1 MYSDSKT
8 ALLLHPMSFRYV
20 RVLLVGLGITAA
32 APTIAQTPAHTVFLL
47 GNTAQASLPASRL
60 QQLRHTLEQQTCPFT
75 VVHLG
80 DIVGNTGLVAKSDTA
95 LAQAARTRADALIAL
110 VKDLPL
116 GKIYFLPGDKDWA
129 NSGPNGLKAVRRLE
143 KYIEKQLPGQN
154 AFIPTNGCP
163 GPEVVDVAPLLRL
176 VAINTPWFTHPF
188 DRPEA
193 PDTDCKTLTKEEFRE
208 QLQDLIDDTKG
219 KNVLLLG
226 HHPVVTNGVYGGHEP
241 LSRHLSPPVL
251 GTIYAAYR
259 QNVGTPH
266 DLANPRY
273 QELKKELL
281 NTLQSNPGVIY
292 AAAHDFSL
300 QITPFQGNYHVV
312 SGSFAE
318 SQHVGPKGQSLYSR
332 NATGYTTLEY
342 FADGTVK
349 THVYTFGSSDQP
361 ATDAYATT
369 LFRSACAGADTDNLQ
384 APANPFVSACPDTK
398 NVTESNKRSALAKS
412 DASFQAL
419 TTVVAGPEYKPT
431 GSKTF
436 FIGNNYR
443 SSWLQPVSVKTLD
456 LTTEKGGLR
465 PTGKGGGRQTTSLKL
480 TAADSSQY
488 VFRSVDKDVTKILPP
503 ELRNSIA
510 SDVLRDITATANPY
524 SNLPISYMLDQTD
537 ILHARPRLFRLPD
550 NQQLGPYREQYAG
563 LLGTLEDSPKDPKPN
578 LPGFGGS
585 DEVTRSFGLF
595 RKLYKNHDNYVDAP
609 ALARARAFDM
619 LVADFGKHE
628 DNWKWAGYKQP
639 DGGTLYRPIP
649 RDRDQSF
656 TLWNGFLTYLANREW
671 AVPSIEGFN
680 TKFQDM
686 KSLNWPARH
695 LDRFLLQSLTREQW
709 QDAAKYLQTKITPT
723 VIDSATVRL
732 PTEIQNLSGKDINRK
747 LKTRIQEL
755 PKAIDEYYLLLA
767 KRVDVVGSNK
777 SEVFRVNR
785 LPNGQVHVQLFNR
798 AGDTEN
804 TKDAALFDRTF
815 KPRETAEVCLYGLG
829 GKDVFTVTGEGG
841 KHSILVRVIGGD
853 GKDKITDDSRAAGLR
868 TLTKIY
874 DVPDTELKLGPE
886 SDNHTSTR
894 PGVNAYNR
902 KEFEYN
908 SYRPGISLFYN
919 ANDGFGAGA
928 SVTFLRQGFRKPG
941 YKNKYKVDVQ
951 GSINGLFQ
959 LTASTRHRY
968 AIGKIDVGTEVSYG
982 SYFPFYR
989 FFGLGNNTGFSQD
1002 LYDNKFY
1009 NARYKGYT
1017 LNAFLERTFFQ
1028 RSVIR
1033 IGPTFED
1040 YTSSFASNTY
1050 LGTLDSRPTDQRPN
1064 ISPQRLL
1071 GLSGVFDLDLRN
1083 RQSFAQRGVRIRVQH
1098 DSYTQLSDNVD
1109 IALTK
1114 KSNFGLTQAFA
1125 EYYGTA
1131 KIGIPITLVI
1141 KGGGAKNYGPDAAIP
1156 FYKFASIG
1164 QNSGLRG
1171 YYRNRFSGDAA
1182 LYYNTELRFA
1192 LGQVKNN
1199 FLPFY
1204 YGVFGF
1210 YDQGRVYYQNDS
1222 PNGWHTGYGGG
1233 FYIAPVVESLAFLVS
1248 YQKSVESSLIQ
1259 FGLGFRL
1266 DK

>member
-1 MYSDSKT
+1 M
-8 ALLLHPMSFRYV
+8 LFRYV
-20 RVLLVGLGITAA
+20 RALFIGLSIAATAPA
-32 APTIAQTPAHTVFLL
+32 FAQAPAHTVFLL
-47 GNTAQASLPASRL
+47 GNTAQAELPATRL
-60 QQLRHTLEQQTCPFT
+60 KLLRATLEQQTGPFT

-80 DIVGNTGLVAKSDTA
+80 DIVANEGLATKRDTA
-95 LAQAARTRADALIAL
+95 VSQQARDRADDLIAL
-110 VKDLPL
+110 VKGLPQ

-129 NSGPNGLKAVRRLE
+129 NSGPAGLKAVRRLE

-163 GPEVVDVAPLLRL
+163 GPEVVDVAPLVRL

-193 PDTDCKTLTKEEFRE
+193 PDTDCKTLTKQEFRE
-208 QLQDLIDDTKG
+208 QLQDLIDETKNR
-219 KNVLLLG
+219 NVLLLG

-241 LSRHLSPPVL
+241 LSRHLSPPVF

-259 QNVGTPH
+259 QNVGTPR

-273 QELKKELL
+273 QELRKELL

-300 QITPFQGNYHVV
+300 QITPFQGNYHIV
-312 SGSFAE
+312 SGSFVE
-318 SQHVGPKGQSLYSR
+318 SEHVGAKGQSLYSKSEE
-332 NATGYTTLEY
+332 GYTTLEY

-349 THVYTFGSSDQP
+349 THVFTFGTSDQAP
-361 ATDAYATT
+361 KVAYTAN
-369 LFRSACAGADTDNLQ
+369 LFSSACDTPEHSGLIIEDRG
-384 APANPFVSACPDTK
+384 PINPFINACPGVPK
-398 NVTESNKRSALAKS
+398 VTAVEAA
-412 DASFQAL
+412 ATPFQA
-419 TTVVAGPEYKPT
+419 TTVVVPGPEYKPT
-431 GSKTF
+431 GSRNF
-436 FIGNNYR
+436 FIGKIYR
-443 SSWLQPVSVKTLD
+443 AAWLQPVTVKTLD
-456 LTTEKGGLR
+456 LNTEKGGLR

-480 TAADSSQY
+480 IAADSSEY

-510 SDVLRDITATANPY
+510 SDVLRDVTATANPY

-550 NQQLGPYREQYAG
+550 NQQLGSYREQYAG

-585 DEVTRSFGLF
+585 DEVSRSFSLF
-595 RKLYKNHDNYVDAP
+595 RKLYKDHDNRVDGP

-639 DGGTLYRPIP
+639 NGGLLYRPIP

-656 TLWNGFLTYLANREW
+656 TLWNGFLSYLANREW

-680 TKFQDM
+680 DQFEDM

-695 LDRFLLQSLTREQW
+695 LDRFLLQNLSREDW
-709 QDAAKYLQTKITPT
+709 QTAAKYLQAKISPT
-723 VIDSATVRL
+723 VIDGATAQL
-732 PTEIQNLSGKDINRK
+732 PPEIQDKSSKNINRK
-747 LKTRIQEL
+747 LKARIQEL

-767 KRVDVVGSNK
+767 RRVDVVGSNK
-777 SEVFRVNR
+777 GEVFQVNR
-785 LPNGQVHVQLFNR
+785 LPDGQVHVQMFDR
-798 AGDTEN
+798 AGDT
-804 TKDAALFDRTF
+804 DAAKGPALFDRTF
-815 KPRETAEVCLYGLG
+815 KPAETEEVCLYGLG

-841 KHSILVRVIGGD
+841 RHSVLVRVIGGD
-853 GKDKITDDSRAAGLR
+853 GKDKITDNSTATGLR
-868 TLTKIY
+868 TRTKIY
-874 DVPDTELKLGPE
+874 DLPDTEMQLGPE
-886 SDNHTSTR
+886 SDNRTSTR
-894 PGVNAYNR
+894 PGVNEYDR
-902 KEFEYN
+902 EQFEFN
-908 SYRPGISLFYN
+908 SYRPSIGLFYN
-919 ANDGFGAGA
+919 ANDGFGASAGI
-928 SVTFLRQGFRKPG
+928 TFLRQGFRKPG
-941 YKNKYKVDVQ
+941 YKNMYSFDLQ

-968 AIGKIDVGTEVSYG
+968 AIGKVDVGASASYG

-989 FFGLGNNTGFSQD
+989 FFGLGNNTGFDQT

-1009 NARYKGYT
+1009 NARYRGYT
-1017 LNAFLERTFFQ
+1017 VNAFLERTFLQ

-1033 IGPTFED
+1033 VGPTYEN
-1040 YTSSFASNTY
+1040 YISSFGDNTY
-1050 LGTLDSRPTDQRPN
+1050 LGTINTRPADVRPN
-1064 ISPQRLL
+1064 TSTQQLV
-1071 GLSGVFDLDLRN
+1071 GLNGVFDLDLRN
-1083 RQSFAQRGVRIRVQH
+1083 RPSFAQRGVRIRVQH
-1098 DSYTQLSDNVD
+1098 DSYYQLTN
-1109 IALTK
+1109 T
-1114 KSNFGLTQAFA
+1114 KSNFGLTQGFA

-1131 KIGIPITLVI
+1131 KIGLPVTLVL

-1164 QNSGLRG
+1164 QNEGLRG

-1182 LYYNTELRFA
+1182 LYYNTELRIA

-1210 YDQGRVYYQNDS
+1210 YDQGRVYYQGAS
-1222 PNGWHTGYGGG
+1222 PGDWHTGYGGG
-1233 FYIAPVVESLAFLVS
+1233 FYIAPVVETLTFAVS

>member
-1 MYSDSKT
+1 M
-8 ALLLHPMSFRYV
+8 PFRYV
-20 RVLLVGLGITAA
+20 RALLAGLFLTAS
-32 APTIAQTPAHTVFLL
+32 APGFAQAPAHTVFLL
-47 GNTAQASLPASRL
+47 GNTAQAELPATRL
-60 QQLRHTLEQQTCPFT
+60 KLLRTTLEQQTGPFT

-80 DIVGNTGLVAKSDTA
+80 DIVGNTGLAAKSDTA
-95 LAQAARTRADALIAL
+95 LAQAERNRADQLIAL
-110 VKDLPL
+110 VKGLPQ

-129 NSGPNGLKAVRRLE
+129 NSGPAGLKAVRRLE

-163 GPEVVDVAPLLRL
+163 GPEVVDVAPLVRL

-208 QLQDLIDDTKG
+208 QLQDLIDETKN

-226 HHPVVTNGVYGGHEP
+226 HHPVVSNGVYGGHEP
-241 LSRHLSPPVL
+241 LSRHLSPPVF

-259 QNVGTPH
+259 QNVGTPR

-300 QITPFQGNYHVV
+300 QITPFQGNYHIV
-312 SGSFAE
+312 SGSFVE
-318 SQHVGPKGQSLYSR
+318 NQHVGAKGQSLYSKSEE
-332 NATGYTTLEY
+332 GYTTLEY

-349 THVYTFGSSDQP
+349 THVFTFDDKVQ
-361 ATDAYATT
+361 AAKDAYTAT
-369 LFRSACAGADTDNLQ
+369 LFRSACAEGGDQ
-384 APANPFVSACPDTK
+384 KAPANPFITNCPGATK
-398 NVTESNKRSALAKS
+398 TVAEAKP
-412 DASFQAL
+412 DAPFQAT
-419 TTVVAGPEYKPT
+419 TTVVPGPEYKPT
-431 GSKTF
+431 GSRNF
-436 FIGNNYR
+436 FIGKIYR
-443 SSWLQPVSVKTLD
+443 SSWLQPVTVKTLD

-480 TAADSSQY
+480 IAADSSEY

-510 SDVLRDITATANPY
+510 SDVLRDVTATANPY

-550 NQQLGPYREQYAG
+550 NQQLGPYRADYAN

-595 RKLYKNHDNYVDAP
+595 RKLYKDHDNKVDAP

-639 DGGTLYRPIP
+639 GGGTLYRPIP

-656 TLWNGFLTYLANREW
+656 TLWNGLLTYLANREW
-671 AVPSIEGFN
+671 AVPSIEGFE
-680 TKFQDM
+680 TEFQDM

-695 LDRFLLQSLTREQW
+695 LDRFLLQDLTREQW
-709 QDAAKYLQTKITPT
+709 QETAKYLQAKITPA
-723 VIDSATVRL
+723 VIDGATAQL
-732 PTEIQNLSGKDINRK
+732 PAEIQSLSAQDINRK
-747 LKTRIQEL
+747 LKARIQEL

-767 KRVDVVGSNK
+767 RRVDVVGSNK
-777 SEVFRVNR
+777 GEVFQVNR
-785 LPNGQVHVQLFNR
+785 LPGGQVRVQMFDR

-804 TKDAALFDRTF
+804 PKGAALFDRTF
-815 KPRETAEVCLYGLG
+815 NPNETEEVCLYGLG
-829 GKDVFTVTGEGG
+829 GKDVFTVTGDGG
-841 KHSILVRVIGGD
+841 KHSVLVRVIGGD
-853 GKDKITDDSRAAGLR
+853 GKDKITDNSTASGLR
-868 TLTKIY
+868 ARTKIY
-874 DVPDTELKLGPE
+874 DLPDTEMQLGPE
-886 SDNHTSTR
+886 SDNRTSTR
-894 PGVNAYNR
+894 PGVNEYDR
-902 KEFEYN
+902 EQFEFN
-908 SYRPGISLFYN
+908 SYRPSIGLFYN
-919 ANDGFGAGA
+919 ANDGFGASAGI
-928 SVTFLRQGFRKPG
+928 TFLRQGFRKPG
-941 YKNKYKVDVQ
+941 YKNMYSFDVQ
-951 GSINGLFQ
+951 GSVNGLFQ

-968 AIGKIDVGTEVSYG
+968 AIGKVDVGASASYG

-989 FFGLGNNTGFSQD
+989 FFGLGNNTGFDQT

-1009 NARYKGYT
+1009 NARYQGYT
-1017 LNAFLERTFFQ
+1017 VNAFLERTFLQ

-1033 IGPTFED
+1033 VGPTYEN
-1040 YTSSFASNTY
+1040 YTSSFGDNTY
-1050 LGTLDSRPTDQRPN
+1050 LGTINTRPADVRPN
-1064 ISPQRLL
+1064 TSQQSLV
-1071 GLSGVFDLDLRN
+1071 GLNGVFDLDLRN
-1083 RQSFAQRGVRIRVQH
+1083 RPSFAQRGVRIRVQH
-1098 DSYTQLSDNVD
+1098 DSYRQLTS
-1109 IALTK
+1109 T
-1114 KSNFGLTQAFA
+1114 KSNFGLTQGFA

-1131 KIGIPITLVI
+1131 KVGIPVTLVL
-1141 KGGGAKNYGPDAAIP
+1141 KGGGAKNYGPDNDIP
-1156 FYKFASIG
+1156 FYKFASLG
-1164 QNSGLRG
+1164 QNEGLRG
-1171 YYRNRFSGDAA
+1171 YYRNRFSGDAS
-1182 LYYNTELRFA
+1182 LYYNTELRLA
-1192 LGQVKNN
+1192 LGQVKNG

-1210 YDQGRVYYQNDS
+1210 YDQGRVYYQDAS
-1222 PNGWHTGYGGG
+1222 PGGWHSGYGAG
-1233 FYIAPVVESLAFLVS
+1233 FYIAPVVETLAFAVS